1 MVGVLMMLAT
11 TFFLSYRM
19 PFPLIYWRPLDLWLA
34 RVSPGLSMLQIHF
47 LQQALCPH
55 KIPSCSGHRPILNL
69 AKELYFTLSC
79 ELHYYNTTRQ
89 SSERGIVFSYWG
101 GGSYNGLAGMST
113 TILAAN
119 SCGSN
124 CDNDIGRG
132 LNFLGGLVVG
142 KALACVPP

>member
-1 MVGVLMMLAT
+1 
-11 TFFLSYRM
+11 
-19 PFPLIYWRPLDLWLA
+19 
-34 RVSPGLSMLQIHF
+34 MLQIHF